1 MQIWDFFHTQ
11 PTKFNATNCAS
22 HMIARSIVHF
32 DCQNLTSWTSF
43 DFWINACAG
52 SIGDIAGGRRRSR
65 SSSRLQTDIEKKS
78 LFSKKVL
85 YFSNQKF
92 ILVYKPE
99 RYRRGSKSFVM
110 SLSTS
115 GITCLIRMPFCFAM
129 ITKRI
134 TWNI

>member
-65 SSSRLQTDIEKKS
+65 SSSRLQTEIGKKKS
-78 LFSKKVL
+78 LFSKNN
-85 YFSNQKF
+85 FFNQKI

>member
-65 SSSRLQTDIEKKS
+65 SSSRLQTDIEKKNHYFRKKYYIFQIKN
-78 LFSKKVL
+78 LFLFTNLKGTEEDRKVL
-85 YFSNQKF
+85 W
-92 ILVYKPE
+92 
-99 RYRRGSKSFVM
+99 
-110 SLSTS
+110 
-115 GITCLIRMPFCFAM
+115 CLWARAASHVWLGCHSALQ
-129 ITKRI
+129 
-134 TWNI
+134 W